1 MKQENIEKPKKNI
14 YHKEEKS
21 QKQKPRYQKMVTTVL
36 YLALFIIVGYTFWEF
51 WHVGESVSPEIYDKT
66 VDLFLGLLG
75 ITGSLKISE
84 TIMDG
89 VKGSFQYKYG
99 NPDNIEVDPNEPS
112 LGVDDRGG
120 E

>member
-1 MKQENIEKPKKNI
+1 MKQENIEKPKKNT
-14 YHKEEKS
+14 YHKEKKS

-84 TIMDG
+84 TIMDLSSINTAIQTILRLIPMSHHL
-89 VKGSFQYKYG
+89 VLMTAVASNK
-99 NPDNIEVDPNEPS
+99 I
-112 LGVDDRGG
+112 
-120 E
+120 

>member
-1 MKQENIEKPKKNI
+1 MHSNCPNPKDLARNLC
-14 YHKEEKS
+14 Y
-21 QKQKPRYQKMVTTVL
+21 RL
-36 YLALFIIVGYTFWEF
+36 YKAQIHFLLNKDCYWGYPYTFWEF